1 MEDEFENAIEKIKT
15 KTGSNERDRLYE
27 LIGLLILFGGAVLTL
42 ISYFVAG
49 SQNSGNVAIDNLE
62 HNEHIILA
70 IFGVALSIV
79 GGFIYLRYSIGR
91 FLRFWLL
98 RQIHE
103 NNKSAGN

>member
-1 MEDEFENAIEKIKT
+1 MDDEFENAIQKIKT
-15 KTGSNERDRLYE
+15 KTSSNERDRLYE
-27 LIGLLILFGGAVLTL
+27 LIGLLILFGGAVLAL

-49 SQNSGNVAIDNLE
+49 SQNSGNVVIDNLE

-70 IFGVALSIV
+70 IFGVALSVV
-79 GGFIYLRYSIGR
+79 GGFIYLRFSIGR

>member
-1 MEDEFENAIEKIKT
+1 MDDEFENAIQKIKA

-27 LIGLLILFGGAVLTL
+27 IIGLLILLGGAALTF
-42 ISYFVAG
+42 IAYFVAG
-49 SQNSGNVAIDNLE
+49 SQNSGNVSIDTLE

-70 IFGVALSIV
+70 IFGVALSVV
-79 GGFIYLRYSIGR
+79 GGFIYLRFSIGR

-103 NNKSAGN
+103 NSKPSGN